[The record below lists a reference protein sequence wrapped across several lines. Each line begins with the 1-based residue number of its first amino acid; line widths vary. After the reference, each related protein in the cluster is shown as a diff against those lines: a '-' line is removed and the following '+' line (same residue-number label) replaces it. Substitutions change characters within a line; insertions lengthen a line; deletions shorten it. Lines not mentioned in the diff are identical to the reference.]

1 MKNIIKN
8 TVKSITCK
16 GRALTRKLTAVCFR
30 VTYPACMALDNDRG
44 EGYIDTGVKILI
56 CVVLGGLLLTGLYAL
71 FGDTVLP
78 TLTVRIKEMFNY
90 AG

>member
-1 MKNIIKN
+1 MLLTTRCSRIY
-8 TVKSITCK
+8 
-16 GRALTRKLTAVCFR
+16 ALLSRWRLYRVHENTRK
-30 VTYPACMALDNDRG
+30 
-44 EGYIDTGVKILI
+44 GVKILI

-78 TLTVRIKEMFNY
+78 TLTERIKEMFNY

>member
-1 MKNIIKN
+1 MKNIIK
-8 TVKSITCK
+8 SITRK
-16 GRALTRKLTAVCFR
+16 VRALKRKFTAVCFR
-30 VTYPACMALDNDRG
+30 VTYPVCMALDNDRG

-56 CVVLGGLLLTGLYAL
+56 CVVLGGLLLTGLYSL

-78 TLTVRIKEMFNY
+78 TLTQRIQEMFNY

>member
-8 TVKSITCK
+8 TIQSI
-16 GRALTRKLTAVCFR
+16 ARKACTLKQKFTAVCFK
-30 VTYPACMALDNDRG
+30 VSFPVCMALDNDRG

-56 CVVLGGLLLTGLYAL
+56 CVVLGGLLLTGLYSL

-78 TLTVRIKEMFNY
+78 TLTERIKEMFNY